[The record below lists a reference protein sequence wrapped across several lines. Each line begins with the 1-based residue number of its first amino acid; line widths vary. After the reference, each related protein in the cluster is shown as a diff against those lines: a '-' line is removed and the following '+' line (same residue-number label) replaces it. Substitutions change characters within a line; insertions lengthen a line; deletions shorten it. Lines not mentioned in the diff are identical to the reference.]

1 MKTRNSLISADWIP
15 DSISFDEQCDCEYE
29 LKEHKPLPIKK
40 ALVVSVIAISLGIV
54 ITGVSNINR
63 SEIHS
68 AVEIEDSHWS
78 NFDSTM
84 INSYF
89 DVLSSG
95 TNYKMLEPMTAD
107 SSIVYSTVQDNEEK
121 MQNLYDEYYGLA
133 QGIQKFGGLIT
144 VNRIDGVSDNKVS
157 LSINYVSEADITEYF
172 NENANDLCRYF
183 TSHEVSKEN
192 LVRELFNLMD
202 TYQMSTSEKNI
213 ELAVEKIDG
222 VYTIVDD
229 STILDL
235 ISDAYNQSLQEM
247 TKQLSMHR

>member
-1 MKTRNSLISADWIP
+1 
-15 DSISFDEQCDCEYE
+15 
-29 LKEHKPLPIKK
+29 
-40 ALVVSVIAISLGIV
+40 
-54 ITGVSNINR
+54 
-63 SEIHS
+63 
-68 AVEIEDSHWS
+68 
-78 NFDSTM
+78 M

-107 SSIVYSTVQDNEEK
+107 SSIVYSTVQVNEEK

-133 QGIQKFGGLIT
+133 QGIQKFGGLII
-144 VNRIDGVSDNKVS
+144 VNHIDGVSDNKVS
-157 LSINYVSEADITEYF
+157 LSINYISEADIVEYF

-183 TSHEVSKEN
+183 TSHDVSKEN

-202 TYQMSTSEKNI
+202 TYQMSTSEKDI